1 MLTIIVLVGKPA
13 RSVKVL
19 HLEQEIAA
27 IEPSLNDS
35 RNPNEQQTPHY
46 HVRDV
51 A

>member
-1 MLTIIVLVGKPA
+1 MLTIIVHVGKPA

-27 IEPSLNDS
+27 IESSLSHS
-35 RNPNEQQTPHY
+35 RNPHEQQAAQC